1 MRLTS
6 PLPPAWEKGPGRLAS
21 ATLPLVRRK
30 LKLGCAQYFPLV
42 PAATAARDLGLDAR
56 EIRALVDLG
65 YLVAFN
71 IAVGDVT
78 PELRF
83 LDCSLRQFK
92 ACHGRETFAEHWP
105 GIFRH
110 IIPFQCPC
118 LTGLEIQ
125 QALNCHR
132 SVVSGLI
139 RAGHLRQLRQATPGP
154 GGSCVVTRPSFETFL
169 QSRQL

>member
-1 MRLTS
+1 MRLTA
-6 PLPPAWEKGPGRLAS
+6 PLPPTWANGPGRLTA
-21 ATLPLVRRK
+21 ATLPFVRRK

-42 PAATAARDLGLDAR
+42 PPATAMRDLGLDLR

-65 YLVAFN
+65 FLVAFN
-71 IAVGDVT
+71 IAAGEVT

-92 ACHGRETFAEHWP
+92 AGQGRQPFTENWTI
-105 GIFRH
+105 IFRH
-110 IIPFQCPC
+110 IIPYQCPC

-132 SVVSGLI
+132 SVVSGLV
-139 RAGHLRQLRQATPGP
+139 RAGHLRQMRQATPGP

-169 QSRQL
+169 QSRLL

>member
-6 PLPPAWEKGPGRLAS
+6 PLPPAWENVPGQLTGT
-21 ATLPLVRRK
+21 TLPEVRRK
-30 LKLGCAQYFPLV
+30 LRFGCAQYFPLV
-42 PAATAARDLGLDAR
+42 PAATAMRDLGLDAR
-56 EIRALVDLG
+56 EIRALVELG

-83 LDCSLRQFK
+83 LVSSLRRFK
-92 ACHGRETFAEHWP
+92 ASHGRETFAEHWP

-139 RAGHLRQLRQATPGP
+139 RASQLRQLRKATPGP